1 MGSTPK
7 TQFVFQTDRPTSFR
21 QISPYR
27 GFVALLL
34 LNWLVVTVSA
44 EPLLLPPR
52 PNPPGQ
58 LQPKFGAKD
67 GRFTFDGQPAV
78 IISGSIHY
86 PRVPRAYW
94 RDRIQKAKAMGF
106 NCIGTYVF
114 WNAHEKKP
122 GQFDFSGNLD
132 VAEFVRT
139 CQEEG
144 MWVIVRPGPYV
155 CSEWD
160 FGGLPAWLLREPDLQ
175 VRTNDPRFLSA
186 TKRYFQAL
194 GEQLVDLQVNHG
206 GPILQVQVENE
217 YGQFGRP
224 HHDDDKQ
231 YNRAIHR
238 QLIEAGFDTMFI
250 RCDWPNRSTI
260 ETAHI
265 DDVYTTMNFGGGAER
280 AFRFFEQQY
289 PGMPKMCGEY
299 WVGWFDHWGDKHNT
313 RELDPF
319 IQQIKWMLDNNVSFN
334 VYMLHGG
341 TNFGFTAGANWS
353 SRTYTADTTSYDYD
367 SPIDE
372 IGRLNDKFTTFRDT
386 IKAYLPDD
394 YELPLP
400 PPPIQRI
407 EIPPFELSQTASF
420 RQLMGPPVESSAPPH
435 LESIG
440 ETGQTQGLALYRTIV
455 QVPQATNVLLEFSAL
470 KDRAIVIVNNERV
483 ATLDRR
489 YKQSSTRLTL
499 PAGRVSMDILL
510 ENMGHLN
517 YSRELIS
524 DRKGLGEV
532 TLDGKPVLGWQV
544 YSFPLELDDISALK
558 FAEKPVDSTP
568 LPVFFRGQFRV
579 DEMGDT
585 LLDMQGWGKGMVWVN
600 GINLGRYWQI
610 GPQYTLYLPG
620 CWLRQGLNEVVVMDI
635 EPTGHQSLRGV
646 TDIIYG
652 LQLDPSLAY
661 SRSPGETVEL
671 SDEPVVAQGRFANR
685 DGAQLVNFDQPIK
698 ARYVCIESLSSH
710 SNDNHAAI
718 AEIHLMDPAGQ
729 RMDRNAWEVIY
740 ADSEELLAEPAGASN
755 ILDEQP
761 VTFWHTQ
768 YQDASRRTNHP
779 HQIVIDLGQVQSF
792 QALRY
797 LPRAGNNPGKI
808 NEYRVYASERLFP
821 GLKPRD

>member
-1 MGSTPK
+1 M
-7 TQFVFQTDRPTSFR
+7 SFMR
-21 QISPYR
+21 MNRFRCFFS
-27 GFVALLL
+27 
-34 LNWLVVTVSA
+34 WLFLSSIAVSVSA
-44 EPLLLPPR
+44 ETLSLPPR
-52 PNPPGQ
+52 PNPVGQ
-58 LQPKFGAKD
+58 TQPEFGAKD
-67 GRFTFDGQPAV
+67 GRFTFDGEPAV

-132 VAEFVRT
+132 VAEFVRI

-160 FGGLPAWLLREPDLQ
+160 FGGMPAWLLKEPDMQ
-175 VRTNDPRFLSA
+175 VRTNDPRFLAA
-186 TKRYFQAL
+186 TRRYFNAL

-206 GPILQVQVENE
+206 GPILQIQVENE

-224 HHDDDKQ
+224 GNEDDKQ
-231 YNRAIHR
+231 YNRSIHQ
-238 QLIEAGFDTMFI
+238 QLVEAGFDTMFI
-250 RCDWPNRSTI
+250 RCDWANARTI

-265 DDVYTTMNFGGGAER
+265 DGVYTTMNFGGGAQR
-280 AFRFFEQQY
+280 SFRFMDQQY
-289 PGMPKMCGEY
+289 PGMPKMAGEF

-313 RELDPF
+313 RRLAPF
-319 IQQIKWMLDNNVSFN
+319 IREIEWMLDNDISFN

-353 SRTYTADTTSYDYD
+353 SKTYTADTTSYDYD

-372 IGRLNDKFTTFRDT
+372 IGRLNEKFDTFRES
-386 IKAYLPDD
+386 IKPYLPAD
-394 YELPLP
+394 YDLPEP
-400 PPPIQRI
+400 PAAIKRI
-407 EIPPFELSQTASF
+407 EVPEFVLSQTAAF
-420 RQLMGPPVESSAPPH
+420 EQLMGEPAESENPPY
-435 LESIG
+435 LEALD
-440 ETGQTQGLALYRTIV
+440 QTQGLALYRTTLE
-455 QVPQATNVLLEFSAL
+455 VPEAMSAEIAFSEL
-470 KDRAIVIVNNERV
+470 KDRAIVIVNDQRV

-489 YKQSSTRLTL
+489 YKQSSTRIDL
-499 PAGRVSMDILL
+499 PAGQVKLDILL

-517 YSRELIS
+517 YSRELMN

-532 TLDGKPVLGWQV
+532 TLDGKPVLGWQI
-544 YSFPLELDDISALK
+544 YSFPLELDDIAKLEFSA
-558 FAEKPVDSTP
+558 EPVERSP
-568 LPVFFRGQFRV
+568 LPIFYKGEFTV
-579 DEMGDT
+579 DEIGDT

-610 GPQYTLYLPG
+610 GPQFTLYLPG
-620 CWLRQGLNEVVVMDI
+620 CWLKQGTNEVVVMDI
-635 EPTGHQSLRGV
+635 EPTGHHSLHGV
-646 TDIIYG
+646 TEMVYG
-652 LQLDPSLAY
+652 LNLDPSLAY
-661 SRSPGETVEL
+661 SRQVGESPEL
-671 SDEPVVAQGRFANR
+671 SDQQIVAQGSFEKS
-685 DGAQLVNFDQPIK
+685 DVAQTVTFDQPVT

-710 SNDNHAAI
+710 SDDSHAAI
-718 AEIHLMDPAGQ
+718 AEIHLMDTEGKSV
-729 RMDRNAWEVIY
+729 DRNGWEVIY

-768 YQDASRRTNHP
+768 YRGNGSNSPHP
-779 HQIVIDLGQVQSF
+779 HQVVIDLGKVETFDS
-792 QALRY
+792 LLY

-808 NEYRVYASERLFP
+808 NKYKIYASQTLFP
-821 GLKPRD
+821 GLQGGK